1 MTANEIECIEEGGT
15 EPTIALLRRLAA
27 ALDVDVRLIAGH
39 RPRLLVIRTTG
50 SLSLSATQRHT
61 RTTVAVFRRVTALPL
76 GVMLCAPEVVTLRH
90 LLSGRGLLPGSGYG
104 EEPGAVV
111 VPAGDGLVPPS
122 LDGPVQREG
131 EAGAGDQPG
140 GVLPG
145 ETGEPGG
152 LAGRQPDGGD
162 AGRAGQAGRRGP
174 GRARHR
180 GESAGPRRS
189 RTSAARTRRPARP
202 HQPGS
207 PRRTAGAPGR
217 HTGCSPRRK
226 ARPSRPSCGAPRC
239 GRTPRR
245 TPPTSRAARP
255 RSAGPAASSRAAAWW
270 RNPGHRGSGWVVPA
284 RSFYGGGG
292 PAPRCFCLRV
302 RGALRALYG
311 PVGGCPPDRRRG
323 GPGARTYSGQRARRD
338 HHAASF
344 AQVRSRVEVQAGE
357 YCKTVGSAYVGSNPT
372 PATHGK
378 DAPHLQKLWCGASLW
393 VSGHVRL

>member
-1 MTANEIECIEEGGT
+1 MTAVRSGT
-15 EPTIALLRRLAA
+15 AVPRWRFVEHINDNTAA
-27 ALDVDVRLIAGH
+27 AASIKDVADCTLRADAQVRSVLRG
-39 RPRLLVIRTTG
+39 V
-50 SLSLSATQRHT
+50 
-61 RTTVAVFRRVTALPL
+61 TTVAVFRRVTALPL

-207 PRRTAGAPGR
+207 PRRTAGEPGR

-292 PAPRCFCLRV
+292 PGAEMLLPAGSGSSPGAVRACRWLSAGSAARRPRC
-302 RGALRALYG
+302 
-311 PVGGCPPDRRRG
+311 
-323 GPGARTYSGQRARRD
+323 TYI
-338 HHAASF
+338 
-344 AQVRSRVEVQAGE
+344 
-357 YCKTVGSAYVGSNPT
+357 
-372 PATHGK
+372 
-378 DAPHLQKLWCGASLW
+378 
-393 VSGHVRL
+393 